1 MVSVPTRARPVFAA
15 AFTVTVPLPL
25 PLAPDV
31 IVSHDA
37 LLVVVHAHP
46 EAADTATLI
55 PVVAVAAIDRDVG

>member
-1 MVSVPTRARPVFAA
+1 MVTVPMRASPVFAA
-15 AFTVTVPLPL
+15 ALMTTVPLPL

-37 LLVVVHAHP
+37 LLVVVQAQP
-46 EAADTATLI
+46 AAADTATLI